1 MLIIKDCALVII
13 RCQKVS
19 FFSKIRLLLCYIY
32 VRLSDTSFN
41 TIPTG
46 VVEMQLYIVLALVI
60 MRNLHVNIGFIF

>member
-19 FFSKIRLLLCYIY
+19 FFSKIRLLLCYMC
-32 VRLSDTSFN
+32 VRLSDTGFN
-41 TIPTG
+41 TIPPG
-46 VVEMQLYIVLALVI
+46 VVEMPLYIVLALVI